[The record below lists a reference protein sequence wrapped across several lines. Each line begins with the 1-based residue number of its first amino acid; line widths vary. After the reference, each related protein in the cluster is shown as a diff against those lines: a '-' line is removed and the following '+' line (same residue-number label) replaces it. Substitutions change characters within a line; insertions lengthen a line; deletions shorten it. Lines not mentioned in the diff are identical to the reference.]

1 MSKFTKGKWEVE
13 HGAFDPEIICENKY
27 LAFIYNL
34 EHLEETEANAR
45 LIAAAPEMYKLLNFL
60 SLYIFEYE
68 KFYKP
73 FPYELVKY
81 AEEAKELLERIDG
94 DESKGE

>member
-27 LAFIYNL
+27 LEFIYNL

-45 LIAAAPEMYKLLNFL
+45 LIAAAPEMYEWLKTITK
-60 SLYIFEYE
+60 IFENGNVIN
-68 KFYKP
+68 
-73 FPYELVKY
+73 VKDI
-81 AEEAKELLERIDG
+81 KELLECIDG
-94 DESKGE
+94 EKK